1 MAGQAARYFS
11 DPRDLDQIAWQL
23 LRDRDFKRDAD
34 RPDKV
39 ERYQAEALAYRHVP
53 AEALLGIACYNET
66 VAQRLADMAGD
77 AGASVR
83 VSVKRDW
90 YF

>member
-1 MAGQAARYFS
+1 M
-11 DPRDLDQIAWQL
+11 
-23 LRDRDFKRDAD
+23 
-34 RPDKV
+34 

-53 AEALLGIACYNET
+53 VEALLGIACYNET